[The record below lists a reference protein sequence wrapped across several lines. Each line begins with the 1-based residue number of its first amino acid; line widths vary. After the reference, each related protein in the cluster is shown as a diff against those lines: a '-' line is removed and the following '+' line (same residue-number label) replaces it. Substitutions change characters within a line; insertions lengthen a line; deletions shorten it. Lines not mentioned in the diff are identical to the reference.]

1 MAPIGSLPETYIKL
15 NICTTDIHCEFSCSQ
30 ALNSTTIHTH
40 SYTFL
45 YSTHIQ
51 KCSPDSLSSS
61 LPPWPFSL
69 VLSLLVTALTA
80 ALDPFNAVRFFFP
93 IPNLVP
99 QFIFDYFLGNQSYQD
114 SSNEA
119 AIIAAI
125 LNVHVPVKTLIG
137 MNCSPITGIGRGGS
151 NWYTLFLPFILL

>member
-1 MAPIGSLPETYIKL
+1 MFSRFAIFVAATLAVFVSALPASDST
-15 NICTTDIHCEFSCSQ
+15 NCSTGPVQCCT
-30 ALNSTTIHTH
+30 
-40 SYTFL
+40 
-45 YSTHIQ
+45 
-51 KCSPDSLSSS
+51 
-61 LPPWPFSL
+61 
-69 VLSLLVTALTA
+69 
-80 ALDPFNAVRFFFP
+80 FFFP
-93 IPNLVP
+93 MSPNLVP

-151 NWYTLFLPFILL
+151 TWYIFSV